1 MPPQPNFT
9 PSQAKAI
16 SSANTANAIADIV
29 NVGTSIATT
38 IASVNDARKREM
50 FQQNL
55 AVLSNDQQIT
65 LAKAI
70 NNASS
75 ESERLAIIS
84 QALTNLSSQ
93 RIANLEQVVAD
104 QEIVGLRLP
113 FPNPIIEIPAT
124 SAVIP
129 PAAAIVS
136 VCPGNT

>member
-104 QEIVGLRLP
+104 QEKKKRTETILYASGIIVVVGVL
-113 FPNPIIEIPAT
+113 IY
-124 SAVIP
+124 VI
-129 PAAAIVS
+129 AKKS
-136 VCPGNT
+136 

>member
-9 PSQAKAI
+9 PQQAKAI

-29 NVGTSIATT
+29 NVGTTIATT

-55 AVLSNDQQIT
+55 AVLSNEQQQT

-70 NNASS
+70 NNSNS

-84 QALTNLSSQ
+84 QALTNISSQ

-104 QEIVGLRLP
+104 QEKKKRTETILYASGLIVVVGVL
-113 FPNPIIEIPAT
+113 IY
-124 SAVIP
+124 VI
-129 PAAAIVS
+129 AKKS
-136 VCPGNT
+136 

>member
-9 PSQAKAI
+9 PQQAKAI

-29 NVGTSIATT
+29 NVGTTIATT

-70 NNASS
+70 NNANS

-84 QALTNLSSQ
+84 QALTNISSQ
-93 RIANLEQVVAD
+93 RIANLEQVVAE
-104 QEIVGLRLP
+104 QEKNKRTQTILYASGIIVVVGVL
-113 FPNPIIEIPAT
+113 IY
-124 SAVIP
+124 VI
-129 PAAAIVS
+129 AKKS
-136 VCPGNT
+136 

>member
-9 PSQAKAI
+9 PAQAKAI

-104 QEIVGLRLP
+104 QEKKKRTETILYASGIIIVVGVL
-113 FPNPIIEIPAT
+113 IY
-124 SAVIP
+124 VI
-129 PAAAIVS
+129 AKKS
-136 VCPGNT
+136 

>member
-9 PSQAKAI
+9 PQQAKAI

-29 NVGTSIATT
+29 NVGTTIATT

-84 QALTNLSSQ
+84 QALTNISSQ
-93 RIANLEQVVAD
+93 RIANLEQVVAE
-104 QEIVGLRLP
+104 QEKNKRTQTILYASGIIVVVGVL
-113 FPNPIIEIPAT
+113 IY
-124 SAVIP
+124 VI
-129 PAAAIVS
+129 AKKS
-136 VCPGNT
+136 

>member
-16 SSANTANAIADIV
+16 TSANTASAIADIV

-104 QEIVGLRLP
+104 QEKKKRTETILYASGIIVVVGVL
-113 FPNPIIEIPAT
+113 IY
-124 SAVIP
+124 VI
-129 PAAAIVS
+129 AKKS
-136 VCPGNT
+136 

>member
-70 NNASS
+70 NNESS
-75 ESERLAIIS
+75 EYERIAIIS

-104 QEIVGLRLP
+104 QEKKKRTETILYASGIIVVVGVL
-113 FPNPIIEIPAT
+113 IY
-124 SAVIP
+124 VI
-129 PAAAIVS
+129 AKKS
-136 VCPGNT
+136 